1 MDVKDPAG
9 RYFDKGATER
19 ERAVFEGG
27 IALAALYHQFV
38 GTPISR
44 ANRRAIQTL
53 EEAMK
58 RAAKLQP
65 YREDVKVKI
74 SIEAPGRGSGP
85 YSYESLSGEH
95 LDITVKTRY
104 GRAKATARLRY
115 IPELDYPL
123 MYIEEVSEEAE
134 GKV

>member
-1 MDVKDPAG
+1 MGKMDPAAK
-9 RYFDKGATER
+9 YFCREATER

-44 ANRRAIQTL
+44 ADRRAVETL
-53 EEAMK
+53 ENAME

-74 SIEAPGRGSGP
+74 NIDTQKDVNSP
-85 YSYESLSGEH
+85 YCYESLRGEH
-95 LDITVKTRY
+95 LDLTVKTRY

-123 MYIEEVSEEAE
+123 MYIEEVSE
-134 GKV
+134 G

>member
-1 MDVKDPAG
+1 MDPAVKHFC
-9 RYFDKGATER
+9 REITDR

-44 ANRRAIQTL
+44 ADRRAIETL
-53 EEAMK
+53 ENAME
-58 RAAKLQP
+58 RVAKLQP

-74 SIEAPGRGSGP
+74 NIDIRKDTGGP
-85 YSYESLSGEH
+85 YGYESLRGEH
-95 LDITVKTRY
+95 LDLTVKTRY
-104 GRAKATARLRY
+104 GRAKATARLKY

-123 MYIEEVSEEAE
+123 MYIEEVSE
-134 GKV
+134 G